1 MYSVAP
7 HKLPSTDSPE
17 GDADPR
23 EPRKDLHHVMP
34 NPVDNTTDINN
45 YMQCDATAKQELNLL
60 AQLIGSK
67 PVAKNTQFQISL
79 FNTGDEEE

>member
-1 MYSVAP
+1 
-7 HKLPSTDSPE
+7 
-17 GDADPR
+17 
-23 EPRKDLHHVMP
+23 MP